1 MSSRP
6 KGVAPHPSS
15 DKLEMIRSG
24 KKRKSIT
31 GFKENKN
38 ITFSKQDGKYIA
50 IEKEKKF
57 EEAGV
62 TKKKKNFIMFES
74 KLGTEKETDLHKIAG
89 AKLKASPTDRVQEKI
104 VIQKKRKEYLDNY
117 QYHETKNLKNTK
129 PDTVIH
135 QRWGDIIGGSFE
147 EVTVTKTQ
155 QRGGSASKNKT
166 TTTTTTNQ
174 SLRQNKSSANLKTR
188 PKKEAKEVSAT
199 KSMETTTKVGRRG
212 GAGGKTSQTTTTKK
226 ETKTT
231 SKGGE
236 RKTSTRTT
244 TTTKGK

>member
-1 MSSRP
+1 MSSRT
-6 KGVAPHPSS
+6 KGVIPHPSS

-38 ITFSKQDGKYIA
+38 ITFSKKDGKYIA

-74 KLGTEKETDLHKIAG
+74 KLGTEKERDLHKIEG
-89 AKLKASPTDRVQEKI
+89 AKLRAQPNDRVQEKI
-104 VIQKKRKEYLDNY
+104 VLQKKRKEYLDNY

-135 QRWGDIIGGSFE
+135 QRWGDIIGGTFE

-166 TTTTTTNQ
+166 KTTTTTTTQ
-174 SLRQNKSSANLKTR
+174 SLRQNKSTANLKTR
-188 PKKEAKEVSAT
+188 PKAEVSAT

>member
-1 MSSRP
+1 
-6 KGVAPHPSS
+6 
-15 DKLEMIRSG
+15 
-24 KKRKSIT
+24 
-31 GFKENKN
+31 
-38 ITFSKQDGKYIA
+38 
-50 IEKEKKF
+50 
-57 EEAGV
+57 
-62 TKKKKNFIMFES
+62 MFES
-74 KLGTEKETDLHKIAG
+74 KLGTEKERDLRKIEG
-89 AKLKASPTDRVQEKI
+89 AKLRAQPNDRVQEKI
-104 VIQKKRKEYLDNY
+104 VLQKKRKEYLDNY

-155 QRGGSASKNKT
+155 QRGGSESKTKT
-166 TTTTTTNQ
+166 TTTTTQ
-174 SLRQNKSSANLKTR
+174 SLRQNKSTANLKTR
-188 PKKEAKEVSAT
+188 PKGEVSAT

>member
-6 KGVAPHPSS
+6 KGVVPHPSS

-89 AKLKASPTDRVQEKI
+89 AKLRNQPTDRVQEKI

-155 QRGGSASKNKT
+155 KRGGSATKNKT

-188 PKKEAKEVSAT
+188 PKKEKEVSAT

>member
-89 AKLKASPTDRVQEKI
+89 AKLKAQPTDRVQEKI

-174 SLRQNKSSANLKTR
+174 SLRQNKSSANLKAAR
-188 PKKEAKEVSAT
+188 PKKEVSAT

>member
-1 MSSRP
+1 MSSRT
-6 KGVAPHPSS
+6 KGVVPHPSS

-89 AKLKASPTDRVQEKI
+89 AKLKASNDRVQEKI
-104 VIQKKRKEYLDNY
+104 IIQKKRKEYLDNY

-166 TTTTTTNQ
+166 TTNTTTQ
-174 SLRQNKSSANLKTR
+174 SLRQNKSTANLKTR
-188 PKKEAKEVSAT
+188 PGKEVSAT
-199 KSMETTTKVGRRG
+199 KSVETTTKVGRRG

-236 RKTSTRTT
+236 RKTSSRTT